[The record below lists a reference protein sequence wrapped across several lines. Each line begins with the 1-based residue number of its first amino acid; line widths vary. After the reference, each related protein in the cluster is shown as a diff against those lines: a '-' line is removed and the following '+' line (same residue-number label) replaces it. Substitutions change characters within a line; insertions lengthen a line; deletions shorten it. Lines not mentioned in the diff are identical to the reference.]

1 MALRA
6 NYSVATGSN
15 VDISARVRAYQMSV
29 MANAEQGSVAMPVLN
44 VDDPEGGIN
53 IIGLRNI
60 TLSET
65 AESSNQQVIF
75 TGFTAAR
82 DITRGQDS
90 FRTRASRLWAVSLV
104 DPNERIGRRIM
115 RGSDANRPAE
125 TDVARV
131 QWLLGTS
138 EFGGICPTSRYVS
151 TLYPVAMDAV
161 DYRDQSNQQILDD
174 CSQASGKNY
183 FVFWDEPAGN
193 YGLWYDFAGS
203 SAYRS
208 ALRITNV
215 LGYVDNDITFGASR
229 DTQMTRDPARVFS
242 GVLLPFVGGE
252 VYVQNDTTA
261 NTFVRRDTTA
271 PSVNVKTTAKA
282 TARAN
287 RYIADATTEADRIV
301 TSIEV
306 PLSRVNHI
314 MHGMAVQVWLS
325 HFPGY
330 DTGWNWMR
338 VLQRTVTATSE
349 EFYTLELTMAAAVGG
364 LLAGGGLTSDG
375 ATYPAP
381 AIVAA
386 APLQSCVARDTLTYF
401 YTSPG
406 TRGGI
411 GPSSGESYPGEGNFH
426 FTSTDFICYWGAGG
440 SASAY
445 PLAGQDG
452 NWGNGGVNNCVYT
465 SGGADYGA
473 GGVSNLITINVIGPG
488 TLTVQTAAAVGLCQ
502 NNQNVVLTAV
512 ISGTA
517 TVVDTDTQMVG
528 TLLSVTIP
536 DDGECAHY
544 VEVSSTGQFGFV
556 SANWS

>member
-90 FRTRASRLWAVSLV
+90 FRTQASRLWAVSLV

-208 ALRITNV
+208 SLRITNV
-215 LGYVDNDITFGASR
+215 LGFVDNDITFGASR

-242 GVLLPFVGGE
+242 GVVLPFVGGE
-252 VYVQNDTTA
+252 VYVQNDTIA

-271 PSVNVKTTAKA
+271 PSVNVKTSAKA

-381 AIVAA
+381 PIVAPVA
-386 APLQSCVARDTLTYF
+386 LQTCVARNMLTYS
-401 YTSPG
+401 YTATG
-406 TRGGI
+406 TRVGL
-411 GPSSGESYPGEGNFH
+411 GPPVRNPVSGNLEYVATEFLG
-426 FTSTDFICYWGAGG
+426 YYGAGG
-440 SASAY
+440 GMSEY
-445 PLAGQDG
+445 PTAGEIG
-452 NWGNGGVNNCVYT
+452 NWGNGGVNDCVYT
-465 SGGADYGA
+465 SGGIDYG
-473 GGVSNLITINVIGPG
+473 GGGLSNYVRVRVIGPG
-488 TLTVQTAAAVGLCQ
+488 SLTVQTTGPTKPLCTPPP
-502 NNQNVVLTAV
+502 QNVV
-512 ISGTA
+512 A
-517 TVVDTDTQMVG
+517 TG
-528 TLLSVTIP
+528 
-536 DDGECAHY
+536 
-544 VEVSSTGQFGFV
+544 
-556 SANWS
+556 